1 MWIFALPWAGWSCNI
16 ASETSEAGVGIAFVI
31 QDTESVVFISATNID
46 KALEARHPAHMNSRI
61 CIDPAVCHGKPV
73 IRGSRVLVSTVLG
86 ALAGGDSV
94 DAILADYP
102 TISRE
107 DVAAALEFASNLSD
121 YQVSAYE
128 AVA

>member
-1 MWIFALPWAGWSCNI
+1 
-16 ASETSEAGVGIAFVI
+16 
-31 QDTESVVFISATNID
+31 VVFISATNID
-46 KALEARHPAHMNSRI
+46 KALEARHSPYMDSRI

-86 ALAGGDSV
+86 ALAGGDSIE
-94 DAILADYP
+94 AILADYP
-102 TISRE
+102 TISRD
-107 DVAAALEFASNLSD
+107 DVAAALEFASTLSD